1 MSFYSVPQFYFEL
14 WYLNQEKKIRL
25 NQGKL
30 RSLHTYI
37 YAWEVYERKK
47 QKKIKLKKKKILLKY
62 KKEERDFKRRR
73 KKPTVHQSKKKSLKL
88 RLMSSRK
95 CPHENAIE
103 VCMLCV
109 KTYLLTKAPLKYIS
123 E

>member
-1 MSFYSVPQFYFEL
+1 M
-14 WYLNQEKKIRL
+14 
-25 NQGKL
+25 
-30 RSLHTYI
+30 
-37 YAWEVYERKK
+37 YERKKK

-62 KKEERDFKRRR
+62 KKEERDFK
-73 KKPTVHQSKKKSLKL
+73 KKMPTVHQSKKKSLKL

>member
-1 MSFYSVPQFYFEL
+1 ML
-14 WYLNQEKKIRL
+14 EKCSMKE
-25 NQGKL
+25 N
-30 RSLHTYI
+30 
-37 YAWEVYERKK
+37 K

-62 KKEERDFKRRR
+62 KKKKETLKEEER

-103 VCMLCV
+103 SVYVCV
-109 KTYLLTKAPLKYIS
+109 
-123 E
+123 

>member
-1 MSFYSVPQFYFEL
+1 
-14 WYLNQEKKIRL
+14 
-25 NQGKL
+25 
-30 RSLHTYI
+30 
-37 YAWEVYERKK
+37 
-47 QKKIKLKKKKILLKY
+47 LKKKKILLKY
-62 KKEERDFKRRR
+62 KKKKETLKEEE